1 MDISQKIWDKSKTEG
16 ELMDTFRKLVQL
28 NLLHNNLPVP
38 EVLQNQ
44 MVNTHRDNTEFYNL
58 ISIIIKPDEDR
69 SLREVL
75 YEFYQN
81 LDFAFLLN
89 FFFRDAPTDVS
100 GLNLDAMNRLK
111 KILDEV
117 ILLEKRYEYSEP
129 AGRRGQAFLRPE
141 D

>member
-38 EVLQNQ
+38 EILQNQ
-44 MVNTHRDNTEFYNL
+44 MSSTYRDNTEFYNL
-58 ISIIIKPDEDR
+58 ISIIIKPNEDR
-69 SLREVL
+69 SLREVI

-89 FFFRDAPTDVS
+89 LFFRDSPSDIS
-100 GLNLDAMNRLK
+100 GLNLEAMNRLK
-111 KILDEV
+111 KIFDEV
-117 ILLEKRYEYSEP
+117 N
-129 AGRRGQAFLRPE
+129 
-141 D
+141 

>member
-69 SLREVL
+69 SLREVI

-117 ILLEKRYEYSEP
+117 ILLEKRHEYSEP

-141 D
+141 I

>member
-1 MDISQKIWDKSKTEG
+1 MDISQKIWDKSKTET
-16 ELMDTFRKLVQL
+16 ELMETFRKLVQL

-38 EVLQNQ
+38 EFLQNH
-44 MVNTHRDNTEFYNL
+44 MSAPHHDNTELYNL
-58 ISIIIKPDEDR
+58 ISIIIKPEEDR
-69 SLREVL
+69 SLREVI

-89 FFFRDAPTDVS
+89 FFFRDAPADIS

-117 ILLEKRYEYSEP
+117 ASIAKQHGYPKP
-129 AGRRGQAFLRPE
+129 ADR
-141 D
+141 